1 MKKLLLCSLLMGAAL
16 MASAQTDSLSKSIQ
30 KKSEAIGHG
39 GKNELKLNL
48 LMTVIGIPEITYE
61 RLIGDNMGLGITAGF
76 ALEHKVDYRYAVT
89 PHYRLYFGSK
99 KANGFFIEGN
109 MALIGTRDEIYDH
122 LESSYYPTG
131 GYYQGGFHRR
141 YGKTYTSF
149 GLGAAAGAK
158 FLTRNGFLGEA
169 FLGVGRVMGE
179 RRYIQEYPR
188 IGITIGKRF

>member
-1 MKKLLLCSLLMGAAL
+1 MKKLLLCSLLMGATL

-39 GKNELKLNL
+39 GNNEVKINL
-48 LMTVIGIPEITYE
+48 LMSVIGIPEITYE
-61 RLIGDNMGLGITAGF
+61 RLIGDNMGLGITGGYAF
-76 ALEHKVDYRYAVT
+76 EDNIDYRFAIM

-109 MALIGTRDEIYDH
+109 MALIGTRSEIYH
-122 LESSYYPTG
+122 YLESSYYPPG
-131 GYYQGGFHRR
+131 GYNSRS
-141 YGKTYTSF
+141 GKTYTNF

-169 FLGVGRVMGE
+169 YLGVGRVMGE